1 MSKLREYSVVVM
13 LARLASMRCAL
24 GGGVSSGGVGV
35 RVGARGAVG
44 GRQHGGLRAAV
55 YRRPNANRA
64 PGCFVVAGNRLAS
77 TTPSKSTA
85 PSDETE
91 SDPQPEEERRSYRP
105 GIFTRLPS
113 VAAASELKT
122 SARKKATRAT
132 PGKGLKDPALR
143 EKSLSVK
150 RLQAMTSGYCNPLKT
165 YVKGFPNPDRFH
177 PFERALLELTLSDK
191 KYRTTVE
198 AVDKMRKILYGIGKG
213 YAAQVNNQQRI
224 NDMKATTDK
233 GLNEMEAYYSKHG
246 RCVDDLKSIAKML
259 RRLPVAELETP
270 TVALVGAP
278 NVGKSSLV
286 QALSSGKSEINN
298 YPFTTKGIKMGHFF
312 VETERHIVTDTP
324 GLINRADLDRNKIEL
339 LTIATLEH
347 LPTCVVFVTD
357 LSGLSGTSISDQLE
371 LRESLFEQF
380 AHRRPW
386 IDVFSKAAT
395 VPVLGG
401 TTDPEAQELWNEG
414 DVEEAN
420 AAIAAIPD
428 AMPTSAFEGW
438 GIPELQERLTS
449 LLRKHKEQSL
459 ESTDF
464 AESSKA
470 ESSAEGEVL

>member
-1 MSKLREYSVVVM
+1 
-13 LARLASMRCAL
+13 MRCASRSCA
-24 GGGVSSGGVGV
+24 SSQPAAS
-35 RVGARGAVG
+35 RALRGARDPWRNSA
-44 GRQHGGLRAAV
+44 RAATRH
-55 YRRPNANRA
+55 RRPSEVRSA
-64 PGCFVVAGNRLAS
+64 PPLVVFAAARSAS
-77 TTPSKSTA
+77 TASEDRAAAAGERGFADGEKAS
-85 PSDETE
+85 
-91 SDPQPEEERRSYRP
+91 PEERVPKTGERRSYRP

-113 VAAASELKT
+113 VAAAAELKA
-122 SARKKATRAT
+122 SARKRATRAT
-132 PGKGLKDPALR
+132 PGKGLKDAAR
-143 EKSLSVK
+143 EKSLGVK
-150 RLQAMTSGYCNPLKT
+150 RLEAMTSAYCTPLKT

-198 AVDKMRKILYGIGKG
+198 AVDAMRKGLYGIGKG
-213 YAAQVNNQQRI
+213 YAAQVNNQQRPAE
-224 NDMKATTDK
+224 MKATTEK
-233 GLNEMEAYYSKHG
+233 GMSEMEAYYAKHG

-324 GLINRADLDRNKIEL
+324 GLINRADHDRNKIEL

-357 LSGLSGTSISDQLE
+357 LSGLSGTSIADQLE
-371 LRESLFEQF
+371 LRESLYEQF

-386 IDVFSKAAT
+386 IDVLSKAAL

-401 TTDPEAQELWNEG
+401 VTDPEAQELWNEE
-414 DVEEAN
+414 DVREAN
-420 AAIAAIPD
+420 EAIAKIPNGT
-428 AMPTSAFEGW
+428 ATSAFEGW
-438 GIPELQERLTS
+438 GVPQLQERLTS
-449 LLRKHKEQSL
+449 LLRKHKEETL
-459 ESTDF
+459 DNNDLD
-464 AESSKA
+464 
-470 ESSAEGEVL
+470 ESSARDSLL